1 MQAAGTTAPGEAQV
15 LRKVALRILPFIG
28 LLYFVAYLDRV
39 NVGYAALT
47 MNADI
52 GLSAAAY
59 GAGAGIFFL
68 GYFLFEVPS
77 NLILEKVG
85 ARRWIARIMVSWGV
99 LSAGMAFIDGP
110 VAFYVVRFLLGVA
123 EAGFFPGMILYL
135 TYWFPW
141 SERGR
146 IVAAFM
152 LAIPISSVI
161 GAPLSTALLDTSVF
175 GLAGW
180 RTMFLL
186 EGLPAVVL
194 GVVVFFWMTDR
205 PSAARWLSE
214 AEKATLQTALDR
226 DHATPEDGHVHG
238 LRHAL
243 ASPRVWK
250 YAFVY
255 FGAVMGSYGLGFWM
269 PQIVKG
275 FGGLTNQQTGLIT
288 AGPYLLAAIAMIL
301 WGRHADRTGERLW
314 HFILPAL
321 LAASGFLLA
330 ALVPQPA
337 VQFAG
342 LTLGAI
348 GVNGACSAFWALP
361 TRFLRATA
369 AAGGIALINSV
380 GNLAGYLGPFVMG
393 FLREQTGAYGAG
405 LLSLSLALVASALLA
420 PMWGRR
426 RGPALAP
433 DPAPSA

>member
-1 MQAAGTTAPGEAQV
+1 MQALDEARV
-15 LRKVALRILPFIG
+15 LRKVALRLLPFIG

-85 ARRWIARIMVSWGV
+85 ARRWITRIMVSWGL

-152 LAIPISSVI
+152 LAIPISAVV
-161 GAPLSTALLDTSVF
+161 GAPLSTALLDVSVF

-205 PSAARWLSE
+205 PAAAAWLSDP
-214 AEKATLQTALDR
+214 EKATLQQALDR
-226 DHATPEDGHVHG
+226 DHVAAEDSHLHS

-243 ASPRVWK
+243 TSPKVWK

-275 FGGLTNQQTGLIT
+275 FGGLTNQQTGLVT
-288 AGPYLLAAIAMIL
+288 AVPYLLAAIAMLL

-321 LAASGFLLA
+321 LAAGGFLLA
-330 ALVPQPA
+330 ATSRETA

-342 LTLGAI
+342 LALGAI

-361 TRFLRATA
+361 TRFLRASA

-380 GNLAGYLGPFVMG
+380 GNLAGYLGPYVMG
-393 FLREQTGAYGAG
+393 FLRERTGAYGAG
-405 LLSLSLALVASALLA
+405 LLALSAALVASALLA
-420 PMWGRR
+420 PAWSRHR
-426 RGPALAP
+426 SLALTP
-433 DPAPSA
+433 GSV

>member
-1 MQAAGTTAPGEAQV
+1 MSALDAPGADEARI
-15 LRKVALRILPFIG
+15 LKKVAWRLLPFLG
-28 LLYFVAYLDRV
+28 LLYFTAYLDRV
-39 NVGYAALT
+39 NVGFAALT
-47 MNADI
+47 MNRDI

-59 GAGAGIFFL
+59 GAGAGIFFI

-99 LSAGMAFIDGP
+99 LSAAMAFVNGP
-110 VAFYVVRFLLGVA
+110 ISFYVVRFLLGVA

-141 SERGR
+141 AQRGR

-152 LAIPISSVI
+152 LAIPLSNVL
-161 GAPLSTALLDTSVF
+161 GAPVSTAILDTSLF

-180 RTMFLL
+180 RTMFLI
-186 EGLPAVVL
+186 EALPAIILGFVVL
-194 GVVVFFWMTDR
+194 LWMADR
-205 PSAARWLSE
+205 PAAARWLSDPE
-214 AEKATLQTALDR
+214 RTILQRALDR
-226 DHATPEDGHVHG
+226 DHLPTDDGHLHG

-243 ASPRVWK
+243 ASARVWR
-250 YAFVY
+250 YGFVY

-275 FGGLTNQQTGLIT
+275 FGGLSNVQTGFIT
-288 AGPYLLAAIAMIL
+288 AGPYLLAAIGMVL

-314 HFILPAL
+314 HFILPCL

-330 ALVPQPA
+330 SQVNDPL
-337 VQFAG
+337 VQFGG

-361 TRFLRATA
+361 TRFLRGTA

-380 GNLAGYLGPFVMG
+380 GNLAGYIGPSVMG
-393 FLREQTGAYGAG
+393 FLKERTGAYGAG
-405 LLSLSLALVASALLA
+405 ILALSVALLCAALLA
-420 PMWGRR
+420 PEWARR
-426 RGPALAP
+426 PSVALKA
-433 DPAPSA
+433 DRV

>member
-1 MQAAGTTAPGEAQV
+1 MEALDEARV
-15 LRKVALRILPFIG
+15 LRKVALRLLPFIG

-99 LSAGMAFIDGP
+99 LSAGMAFIDSP
-110 VAFYVVRFLLGVA
+110 LAFYVVRFLLGVA

-146 IVAAFM
+146 IVASFM
-152 LAIPISSVI
+152 LAIPISAVI
-161 GAPLSTALLDTSVF
+161 GAPLSTALLDSSVF

-186 EGLPAVVL
+186 EGLPAMVL

-205 PSAARWLSE
+205 PAVARWLSD
-214 AEKATLQTALDR
+214 AEKAVVQQALDR
-226 DHATPEDGHVHG
+226 DHVAAEDGHLHS

-243 ASPRVWK
+243 SSPRVWK

-275 FGGLTNQQTGLIT
+275 FGGLSNQQTGLIT
-288 AGPYLLAAIAMIL
+288 AGPYLLAAIAMVL

-321 LAASGFLLA
+321 LAAAGFLLA
-330 ALVPQPA
+330 ALVPETA
-337 VQFAG
+337 WRFLG

-393 FLREQTGAYGAG
+393 FLKDRTGAYGAG
-405 LLSLSLALVASALLA
+405 LIALSVAMVAAALLA
-420 PMWGRR
+420 PAWGRR
-426 RGPALAP
+426 RTLALRP
-433 DPAPSA
+433 DPV

>member
-1 MQAAGTTAPGEAQV
+1 MQALDEARV
-15 LRKVALRILPFIG
+15 LRKVALRLLPFIG

-85 ARRWIARIMVSWGV
+85 ARRWIARIMVSWGL

-152 LAIPISSVI
+152 LAIPISAVV
-161 GAPLSTALLDTSVF
+161 GAPLSTALLDVSVF

-205 PSAARWLSE
+205 PAAAAWLSDP
-214 AEKATLQTALDR
+214 EKATLQQALDR
-226 DHATPEDGHVHG
+226 DHVAAEDSHLHS

-243 ASPRVWK
+243 TSPKVWK

-275 FGGLTNQQTGLIT
+275 FGGLTNQQTGLVT
-288 AGPYLLAAIAMIL
+288 AVPYLLAAIAMLL

-321 LAASGFLLA
+321 LAAGGFLLA
-330 ALVPQPA
+330 ATSRETA

-342 LTLGAI
+342 LALGAI

-361 TRFLRATA
+361 TRFLRASA

-380 GNLAGYLGPFVMG
+380 GNLAGYLGPYVMG
-393 FLREQTGAYGAG
+393 FLRERTGAYGAG
-405 LLSLSLALVASALLA
+405 LLALSAALVASALLA
-420 PMWGRR
+420 PAWSRR
-426 RGPALAP
+426 RSLALTP
-433 DPAPSA
+433 GSV

>member
-1 MQAAGTTAPGEAQV
+1 MQDAPAAAEEARV
-15 LRKVALRILPFIG
+15 FRKVAWRLLPFIG

-77 NLILEKVG
+77 NLILERVG

-99 LSAGMAFIDGP
+99 LSAGMALVDGP

-141 SERGR
+141 AQRGR

-152 LAIPISSVI
+152 LAIPISSVV
-161 GAPLSTALLDTSVF
+161 GAPLSTALLDVQLF

-186 EGLPAVVL
+186 EGLPAIVL
-194 GVVVFFWMTDR
+194 GVVVFLWMADR
-205 PSAARWLSE
+205 PALARWLDE
-214 AEKATLQTALDR
+214 GEKAVLARALER
-226 DHATPEDGHVHG
+226 DHVATDEGHLHALG
-238 LRHAL
+238 HAL
-243 ASPRVWK
+243 ASPKVWK
-250 YAFVY
+250 FAFVY

-275 FGGLTNQQTGLIT
+275 FGGLSNQQTGLLT
-288 AGPYLLAAIAMIL
+288 AAPYALAAVAMVL

-330 ALVPQPA
+330 ASSREAA

-348 GVNGACSAFWALP
+348 GVNGACSAFWAMP
-361 TRFLRATA
+361 TRFLRASA

-393 FLREQTGAYGAG
+393 FLKERTGAYGAG
-405 LLSLSLALVASALLA
+405 LVALSAALVASSLLA
-420 PMWGRR
+420 PAWGRR
-426 RGPALAP
+426 RSLALGP
-433 DPAPSA
+433 DPV